1 MGNSIQLPY
10 ANIWL
15 TDNNIIEVIP
25 TKRITVE
32 LDKATE
38 LMEAVLKLADNSPT
52 IKSLII
58 VTSSVAFVAQDARV
72 HITTECMSAERICS
86 LALVSENHL
95 SNVVSTLL
103 LQHTEIQSIPMD
115 MFASMEK
122 ASNWSVE
129 MKQAVLKAVTK
140 NSIVRLMV

>member
-38 LMEAVLKLADNSPT
+38 LMEAVLKLVNTNSKV
-52 IKSLII
+52 KSLVII
-58 VTSSVAFVAQDARV
+58 MSSVAFVAQDARV
-72 HITTECMSAERICS
+72 NITTECMSAERICS

-122 ASNWSVE
+122 AS
-129 MKQAVLKAVTK
+129 KQY
-140 NSIVRLMV
+140 

>member
-38 LMEAVLKLADNSPT
+38 LMEAVLKLVNTNSKV
-52 IKSLII
+52 KSLVII
-58 VTSSVAFVAQDARV
+58 MSSVAFVAQDARV

-129 MKQAVLKAVTK
+129 MKQAVLKAGNERSFADILV
-140 NSIVRLMV
+140 

>member
-1 MGNSIQLPY
+1 MSNSIQLSY

-25 TKRITVE
+25 TKRITIE

-38 LMEAVLKLADNSPT
+38 LMEAVRKLVNTNSNV
-52 IKSLII
+52 KSLVII
-58 VTSSVAFVAQDARV
+58 MSSVAFVAQDARV

-86 LALVSENHL
+86 LALVSESHL
-95 SNVVSTLL
+95 ANVVSTLL

-115 MFASMEK
+115 MFSSMEK
-122 ASNWSVE
+122 ASNWSVA
-129 MKQAVLKAVTK
+129 MQKTAVKAVAK
-140 NSIVRLMV
+140 NSFADIMV

>member
-38 LMEAVLKLADNSPT
+38 LMEAVLKLVNTNSKV
-52 IKSLII
+52 KSLVII
-58 VTSSVAFVAQDARV
+58 MSSVAFVAQDARV

-122 ASNWSVE
+122 ASNWSIE